1 MILSSTKRDGAN
13 PERDQNRGA
22 WSSVL
27 GSALSMPAEVH
38 MSPVEKA
45 PAALR
50 APAQAGATAE
60 PSPEVKTPRGAR
72 RKRDTRARLL
82 GAALHLMAHRGVAGV
97 AINEITQKADV
108 GFGSFYNH
116 FESKDAIHAALI
128 EEVIGH
134 FAVALDK
141 LGDQLSDPA
150 EKVSASAR
158 YTMLRGH
165 ADPTWGR
172 FVFQTSF
179 SRDSMSEGLGKYL
192 LQDIGNGVAA
202 GRFTVDDLPSVYI
215 AVGSTILGGLS
226 AMSDQAERQHEPDIF
241 GDVQA
246 LSKRIA
252 AILLTILGVPKV
264 EAQALASRPLPHIE
278 LPANPFA
285 QP

>member
-1 MILSSTKRDGAN
+1 
-13 PERDQNRGA
+13 
-22 WSSVL
+22 
-27 GSALSMPAEVH
+27 
-38 MSPVEKA
+38 MSPIEKA
-45 PAALR
+45 PVAQRPLAQEG
-50 APAQAGATAE
+50 APAE
-60 PSPEVKTPRGAR
+60 PSPEIKAPRGAR

-97 AINEITQKADV
+97 TINEITEQADV

-134 FAVALDK
+134 YAVALDK

-150 EKVSASAR
+150 EKISASAR

-165 ADPTWGR
+165 DDPTWGR

-179 SRDSMSEGLGKYL
+179 SRDSMSDGLGRYL
-192 LQDIGNGVAA
+192 LQDIGTGVSA
-202 GRFTVDDLPSVYI
+202 GRFALDDLPSVYI
-215 AVGSTILGGLS
+215 AVGSTILGGLA
-226 AMSDQAERQHEPDIF
+226 AMSDQAELNHEPAFF
-241 GDVQA
+241 GDAQT

-252 AILLTILGVPKV
+252 AILLTILGLPKD
-264 EAQALASRPLPHIE
+264 EAQELANRPLPQIE

-285 QP
+285 QPS

>member
-1 MILSSTKRDGAN
+1 
-13 PERDQNRGA
+13 
-22 WSSVL
+22 
-27 GSALSMPAEVH
+27 MPAPFQ
-38 MSPVEKA
+38 MSTLEKP
-45 PAALR
+45 PAAKR
-50 APAQAGATAE
+50 ARAQKGAPTE
-60 PSPEVKTPRGAR
+60 PLPDVKTPRGAR

-97 AINEITQKADV
+97 TINEITDKADV

-116 FESKDAIHAALI
+116 FESKDAIHATLI

-134 FAVALDK
+134 YAVALDK

-179 SRDSMSEGLGKYL
+179 SRESMSTGLGKYL
-192 LQDIGNGVAA
+192 LQDMGSGVSA
-202 GRFTVDDLPSVYI
+202 GRFTVSDLPSVYI
-215 AVGSTILGGLS
+215 AVGSTILGGL
-226 AMSDQAERQHEPDIF
+226 AALSDQAELKHEPDVF
-241 GDVQA
+241 GDPQA
-246 LSKRIA
+246 LTQRIA
-252 AILLTILGVPKV
+252 AILLTVLGLPPE
-264 EAQALASRPLPHIE
+264 EAQAVASRPLPHIE

-285 QP
+285 QPAQP

>member
-1 MILSSTKRDGAN
+1 
-13 PERDQNRGA
+13 
-22 WSSVL
+22 
-27 GSALSMPAEVH
+27 
-38 MSPVEKA
+38 MSPNEKA
-45 PAALR
+45 PADQRSL
-50 APAQAGATAE
+50 AQEGGVATTLSDA
-60 PSPEVKTPRGAR
+60 KAPRGAR

-97 AINEITQKADV
+97 RINEITEQADV

-116 FESKDAIHAALI
+116 FESKEAIHAALI

-141 LGDQLSDPA
+141 LGDQVSDPA
-150 EKVSASAR
+150 EKISASAR

-179 SRDSMSEGLGKYL
+179 SRDSMNDGLGRYL
-192 LQDIGNGVAA
+192 LQDIGHGVSA
-202 GRFTVDDLPSVYI
+202 GRFAVDDLPSVYI
-215 AVGSTILGGLS
+215 AVGSTIMGGL
-226 AMSDQAERQHEPDIF
+226 ATLSDQAEFNHEPDIF
-241 GDVQA
+241 GDAQT

-252 AILLTILGVPKV
+252 AILLTILGLPKD
-264 EAQALASRPLPHIE
+264 EAQELANRPLPQIE

-285 QP
+285 QALSAAMAASG